1 MMKKLC
7 LIALSVVSA
16 IALVAC
22 GKSGATGEAKK
33 SEGVMT
39 HAEFIAADLD
49 TQVTIETYVQ
59 GKQSWWD
66 NKARFYTQ
74 DEEGGYFIYDM
85 PISEADFNKLTPGTK
100 IKVTGYKSEWSGEIE
115 ITDATFEFKHGTYSA
130 DAADITDLLGD
141 EALLLGFQN
150 RLCRFGGMT
159 IEPYDESGAAF
170 AYKDAEG
177 KTDDLYFKAS
187 KDGKVIDFCVE
198 FYLRGQDTPV
208 YKSVEALEVG
218 QTVDIYAYMYWY
230 NGPNPHV
237 ISVIDSF
244 DIPTE
249 G

>member
-1 MMKKLC
+1 MHVT
-7 LIALSVVSA
+7 SVMPA
-16 IALVAC
+16 NF
-22 GKSGATGEAKK
+22 KSDGAMTYEEYLAAPMD
-33 SEGVMT
+33 SE
-39 HAEFIAADLD
+39 
-49 TQVTIETYVQ
+49 VTIEAYVQ
-59 GKQSWWD
+59 DHQSWWD
-66 NKARFYTQ
+66 NKITVYAA
-74 DEEGGYFIYDM
+74 DPDGAYFIYNM
-85 PISEADFNKLTPGTK
+85 ACSEEDAAKLVPGQK
-100 IKVTGYKSEWSGEIE
+100 IRVTGYKSEWSGEIE

-170 AYKDAEG
+170 AVTDAEG
-177 KTDDLYFKAS
+177 KTDDIYFKAS

-208 YKSVEALEVG
+208 YKAVEALEVG

-237 ISVIDSF
+237 INVTDSF